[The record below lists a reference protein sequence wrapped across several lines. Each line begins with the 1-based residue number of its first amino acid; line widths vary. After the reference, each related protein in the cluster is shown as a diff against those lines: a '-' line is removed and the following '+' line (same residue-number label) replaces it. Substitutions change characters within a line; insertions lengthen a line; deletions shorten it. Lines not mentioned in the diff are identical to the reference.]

1 MKRILLKLLCAVL
14 CVCLLCS
21 SLCGCSL
28 LDRLM
33 GDIKDRTEEPP
44 KATHTLAET
53 TDFYAE
59 PDWDSPVVAT
69 YYAGSE
75 VAYDETVQFDGAI
88 WARTDSGWFVL
99 EGSRPSPVEIL
110 DSYEVNTRVYATDS
124 IPIYELPA
132 TYSEAIARAEPGVLL
147 EISEIAETAEGTW
160 GFAAVG
166 WVNMRGVY
174 EEGHIGAHYCF
185 GVTREDSVAF
195 CDLPGW
201 QATEAVIVGSG
212 MRLEILEQIFISGSW
227 WGYTSDGWV
236 CMDQVYEEGTLGKR
250 NCTVMVIDKT
260 PLNVRLAPGT
270 DNEVLTTLRYGEYVQ
285 ILEQVKRN
293 GKYWGYTG
301 MGWIYM
307 DLTEIQ

>member
-1 MKRILLKLLCAVL
+1 MKKLFLKLLCAVL
-14 CVCLLCS
+14 CICLLCS
-21 SLCGCSL
+21 CLCGCSL
-28 LDRLM
+28 LSNLL
-33 GDIKDRTEEPP
+33 GGRTGNTEAPP
-44 KATHTLAET
+44 KATCTLIET

-59 PDWDSPVVAT
+59 PDWDAPVVAT

-75 VAYDETVQFDGAI
+75 VAYDEMVEHDGAV
-88 WARTDSGWFVL
+88 WARTDNGWFVL
-99 EGSRPSPVEIL
+99 QGTRPSPVDIL
-110 DSYEVNTRVYATDS
+110 DSYAVDVWAYATDS

-132 TYSEAIARAEPGVLL
+132 TYSEAITRAEPGVLL

-160 GFAAVG
+160 GFAAIG
-166 WVNMRGVY
+166 WVNMQGVY
-174 EEGHIGAHYCF
+174 EQGAIGDHHCF
-185 GVTREDSVAF
+185 GVTREDDVAF

-201 QATEAVIVGSG
+201 QATEVLLVEAG
-212 MRLEILEQIFISGSW
+212 MRFEILEQIFINGSW
-227 WGYTSDGWV
+227 WGYTTDGWV

-301 MGWIYM
+301 VGWIYM

>member
-33 GDIKDRTEEPP
+33 GGIKDRTEEPP

-59 PDWDSPVVAT
+59 PAWDAPVVAT

-110 DSYEVNTRVYATDS
+110 GSYEVDTRVYATDS

-132 TYSEAIARAEPGVLL
+132 TYSEAIFRAEPGVLL
-147 EISEIAETAEGTW
+147 EISEVAETAEGTW

-166 WVNMRGVY
+166 WVNMRSVY

-201 QATEAVIVGSG
+201 QATEAVIVESG
-212 MRLEILEQIFISGSW
+212 MRFEILEQIFISGSW

-260 PLNVRLAPGT
+260 PLNVRVAPGT
-270 DNEVLTTLRYGEYVQ
+270 DNDILTTLRYGEYVQ

-301 MGWIYM
+301 TGWIYM